1 MGEENNDK
9 VKDRLLMDAFEGM
22 ERLEALT
29 DEEFQQLLADD
40 ELRHDMSLLE
50 AVNQTLLRR
59 RFPSPDAEQMW
70 QQFRQQHI
78 LPVKERRKSK
88 VRVIAASLLSAAA
101 VLALVFMLQPNAR
114 EGSDSAVT
122 DEPLMAFTRDT
133 TPQVVR
139 LSDDQGHEQV
149 AGQAAE
155 KQNVRMGEMV
165 ADFSVLDDMA
175 SPNETARWKTISTPR
190 GKVYKVILPDKT
202 QVLMNADSKL
212 TFPEHFDAKERVV
225 KLEGEA
231 FFTVTKNAHQPFIV
245 ESEKVRTHV
254 LGTEFNLRAYPSSRP
269 HVTLVSGQVVVDN
282 LMNHERVTMKPG
294 QDVTLNKQQR
304 FDVSAVDTEYYIQWK
319 EGYFY
324 FDNLPLVEVLKE
336 LGRWYNVD
344 IRITDNSLMSYRLHF
359 IADRSAS
366 IDQVVENLNGFSY
379 LQVYKNGDGIVV
391 SPKSVQRK

>member
-9 VKDRLLMDAFEGM
+9 VKNRLLMDAFEGM

-190 GKVYKVILPDKT
+190 
-202 QVLMNADSKL
+202 
-212 TFPEHFDAKERVV
+212 
-225 KLEGEA
+225 
-231 FFTVTKNAHQPFIV
+231 
-245 ESEKVRTHV
+245 
-254 LGTEFNLRAYPSSRP
+254 
-269 HVTLVSGQVVVDN
+269 
-282 LMNHERVTMKPG
+282 
-294 QDVTLNKQQR
+294 
-304 FDVSAVDTEYYIQWK
+304 
-319 EGYFY
+319 
-324 FDNLPLVEVLKE
+324 
-336 LGRWYNVD
+336 
-344 IRITDNSLMSYRLHF
+344 
-359 IADRSAS
+359 
-366 IDQVVENLNGFSY
+366 
-379 LQVYKNGDGIVV
+379 
-391 SPKSVQRK
+391 

>member
-1 MGEENNDK
+1 
-9 VKDRLLMDAFEGM
+9 
-22 ERLEALT
+22 
-29 DEEFQQLLADD
+29 
-40 ELRHDMSLLE
+40 
-50 AVNQTLLRR
+50 
-59 RFPSPDAEQMW
+59 
-70 QQFRQQHI
+70 
-78 LPVKERRKSK
+78 
-88 VRVIAASLLSAAA
+88 
-101 VLALVFMLQPNAR
+101 
-114 EGSDSAVT
+114 
-122 DEPLMAFTRDT
+122 
-133 TPQVVR
+133 
-139 LSDDQGHEQV
+139 
-149 AGQAAE
+149 
-155 KQNVRMGEMV
+155 
-165 ADFSVLDDMA
+165 
-175 SPNETARWKTISTPR
+175 
-190 GKVYKVILPDKT
+190 
-202 QVLMNADSKL
+202 MNADSKL

-254 LGTEFNLRAYPSSRP
+254 LGTEFNLRAYPSSSP